1 MTTSRGPAIV
11 LYLVAALEGVLGVGF
26 LSAGTAGVV
35 PGASMTFSIVG
46 TVLILGAVLL
56 FMLGMRFARRAA
68 MARYLRERGVLGTA
82 QVLGARQTGVTLNDQ
97 PQVAL
102 DLRITAPGHGTYDA
116 SIKEFVPFIALGMLG
131 SGRPLSV
138 RVDAQDRQRILV
150 DWEFVPSASA
160 DEIRRAVATPA
171 PVDPAEAARAKAQI
185 LATGVPGTV
194 RVLSAEF
201 AGSLDEQG
209 RPVYSAQLHIQVEG
223 RAPVAGP
230 AVFAV
235 PLERVS
241 VMQPGG
247 VIPIKADPYDPQKFA
262 ADWDRLPAS

>member
-11 LYLVAALEGVLGVGF
+11 MYMVAAFEAVLGAGF

-35 PGASMTFSIVG
+35 PEASTTFEIV
-46 TVLILGAVLL
+46 GAVLIAGALLL
-56 FMLGMRFARRAA
+56 FLLGMRFGRRAA
-68 MARYLRERGVLGTA
+68 MARDLRDRGVPGTA
-82 QVLGARQTGVTLNDQ
+82 QVLGARQTGMTLNDQ

-102 DLRITAPGHGTYDA
+102 DLQITAPGHGTYNA
-116 SIKEFVPFIALGMLG
+116 TVKEFVPLIALGMLG

-138 RVDAQDRQRILV
+138 RVDPQDRERILIV
-150 DWEFVPSASA
+150 WELAAGFQRSAA
-160 DEIRRAVATPA
+160 APA
-171 PVDPAEAARAKAQI
+171 LDPAEAARVKAQI

-209 RPVYSAQLHIQVEG
+209 RPVYSAQLHIQIQG
-223 RAPVAGP
+223 RPAVAGP

>member
-11 LYLVAALEGVLGVGF
+11 MYMVAAFEAVLGAGF

-35 PGASMTFSIVG
+35 QEASTTFEIV
-46 TVLILGAVLL
+46 GAVLIAGALLL
-56 FMLGMRFARRAA
+56 FLLGMRLGRRAA
-68 MARYLRERGVLGTA
+68 MARDLRDHGVPGTA

-102 DLRITAPGHGTYDA
+102 NLQVTAPGHGTYDA
-116 SIKEFVPFIALGMLG
+116 TVKQFVPLIALGMLG

-138 RVDAQDRQRILV
+138 RVDPQDRERILIV
-150 DWEFVPSASA
+150 WDLAADFQRSAGA
-160 DEIRRAVATPA
+160 APPA
-171 PVDPAEAARAKAQI
+171 MDPAEAARVKAQI

-209 RPVYSAQLHIQVEG
+209 RPVYSAQLHIQIQG
-223 RAPVAGP
+223 RPAVAGP

>member
-1 MTTSRGPAIV
+1 MTRSRGPAIV
-11 LYLVAALEGVLGVGF
+11 MYLVAAFEFVLGSVFMVIGTLVPEVETTFLLVGGVL
-26 LSAGTAGVV
+26 A
-35 PGASMTFSIVG
+35 
-46 TVLILGAVLL
+46 LGAVILAL
-56 FMLGMRFARRAA
+56 VGMRFHRRYREAQA
-68 MARYLRERGVLGTA
+68 LRERGVRGTA
-82 QVLGARQTGVTLNDQ
+82 QVLGARQTGVYLNEQ

-102 DLRITAPGHGTYDA
+102 DLRVTAPGHGTYDTTV
-116 SIKEFVPFIALGMLG
+116 KEYVPFIAMGMLG
-131 SGRPLSV
+131 SGRPLTV
-138 RVDAQDRQRILV
+138 LV
-150 DWEFVPSASA
+150 DPLDPAKVLVEWSFAEGPAA
-160 DEIRRAVATPA
+160 PA
-171 PVDPAEAARAKAQI
+171 PPTPPTSPDPADAAWAKAQI

-209 RPVYSAQLHIQVEG
+209 RPVYSAQLHITVAG

-247 VIPIKADPYDPQKFA
+247 VIPIKADPADPMRFA
-262 ADWDRLPAS
+262 ADWDRLATG

>member
-11 LYLVAALEGVLGVGF
+11 MYLVAVFEFLLGGVFVGVG
-26 LSAGTAGVV
+26 AVV
-35 PGASMTFSIVG
+35 PELTTTFTLVGGALMVTAV
-46 TVLILGAVLL
+46 ILFL
-56 FMLGMRFARRAA
+56 FGRRFHRRFKDAQA
-68 MARYLRERGVLGTA
+68 LREHGVRGTA
-82 QVLGARQTGVTLNDQ
+82 QVLGARQTGVYMNEQ

-102 DLRITAPGHGTYDA
+102 QLRITAPGHGTYDTTV
-116 SIKEFVPFIALGMLG
+116 KEYVPLIATGMLG
-131 SGRPLSV
+131 TGRPLTV
-138 RVDAQDRQRILV
+138 LV
-150 DWEFVPSASA
+150 DPLDPAKVVIEWSFAAEQP
-160 DEIRRAVATPA
+160 PA
-171 PVDPAEAARAKAQI
+171 PPTPPPADPFLKQQI
-185 LATGVPGTV
+185 LATGIPGTI

-209 RPVYSAQLHIQVEG
+209 RPLYSAQLHIAVQG

-247 VIPIKADPYDPQKFA
+247 VIPIKANPSDPMQFA
-262 ADWDRLPAS
+262 ADWDRLATG

>member
-1 MTTSRGPAIV
+1 MNTSRGAQV
-11 LYLVAALEGVLGVGF
+11 LFLTAALEFVLGAGF
-26 LSAGTAGVV
+26 LIAGTAELV
-35 PGASMTFSIVG
+35 PGTGMSFPFIGVALIVG
-46 TVLILGAVLL
+46 AALMMMIAVRWRIRH
-56 FMLGMRFARRAA
+56 GQE
-68 MARYLRERGVLGTA
+68 MALRTRMVRGTA
-82 QVLGARQTGVTLNDQ
+82 QVLAARQTGVSINDQ

-102 DLRITAPGHGTYDA
+102 DLRVTAPGHGVYDA
-116 SIKEFVPFIALGMLG
+116 SVKTFVPLIALGMLG

-138 RVDAQDRQRILV
+138 GVDPADRQRILV

-160 DEIRRAVATPA
+160 EEIERAVAPA
-171 PVDPAEAARAKAQI
+171 IDPAEAARTKAQI

-209 RPVYSAQLHIQVEG
+209 RPVYSAQLHIQVQG
-223 RAPVAGP
+223 RPPVAGP

>member
-1 MTTSRGPAIV
+1 MTTSRGPAIAMYFV
-11 LYLVAALEGVLGVGF
+11 AVFEFLLGSVFMVVGNFVPEVRTTFLLVGGGLAAMAVILF
-26 LSAGTAGVV
+26 LV
-35 PGASMTFSIVG
+35 
-46 TVLILGAVLL
+46 
-56 FMLGMRFARRAA
+56 GMRFHRRFREAQA
-68 MARYLRERGVLGTA
+68 LRANGVRGTA
-82 QVLGARQTGVTLNDQ
+82 QVLGARQTGVYLNEQ

-102 DLRITAPGHGTYDA
+102 QLRISAPGHGTYDTTV
-116 SIKEFVPFIALGMLG
+116 KEYVPLIATGMLG
-131 SGRPLSV
+131 TGRPLTV
-138 RVDAQDRQRILV
+138 LV
-150 DWEFVPSASA
+150 DPL
-160 DEIRRAVATPA
+160 
-171 PVDPAEAARAKAQI
+171 DPAKVIVEWSFAAGPAAPAAPPAADPFLKEQI

-209 RPVYSAQLHIQVEG
+209 RPVYSTQLHIEVDG

-247 VIPIKADPYDPQKFA
+247 VIPIKADPTDPRKFA
-262 ADWDRLPAS
+262 ADWDRLATG

>member
-11 LYLVAALEGVLGVGF
+11 MYIVAAFELLLGSTFVVIGFFVPEIRTTFLLVG
-26 LSAGTAGVV
+26 
-35 PGASMTFSIVG
+35 GALAVT
-46 TVLILGAVLL
+46 AVLL
-56 FMLGMRFARRAA
+56 VVFGLRFHRRFREA
-68 MARYLRERGVLGTA
+68 MELRRTGVRGSA
-82 QVLGARQTGVTLNDQ
+82 QVIGTRQTGVYLNEQ
-97 PQVAL
+97 PQIAL
-102 DLRITAPGHGTYDA
+102 QLRITAPGHGTYDTTV
-116 SIKEFVPFIALGMLG
+116 KEYVPFMAIGRLG
-131 SGRPLSV
+131 SGRPLGV
-138 RVDAQDRQRILV
+138 FVDPLDPAKVII
-150 DWEFVPSASA
+150 DWSGGG
-160 DEIRRAVATPA
+160 PA
-171 PVDPAEAARAKAQI
+171 PAAAAPSVEEAAYLKAKI

-209 RPVYSAQLHIQVEG
+209 RPLYSAQLHITIEG

-247 VIPIKADPYDPQKFA
+247 VIPIKADPFDPTKFA
-262 ADWDRLPAS
+262 ADWDRLATG

>member
-1 MTTSRGPAIV
+1 MF
-11 LYLVAALEGVLGVGF
+11 LVAAFECLLGIGF
-26 LSAGTAGVV
+26 LIGAALVTEVRLPFLFVGGLLVCTAV
-35 PGASMTFSIVG
+35 PL
-46 TVLILGAVLL
+46 VLIGRGFL
-56 FMLGMRFARRAA
+56 RRYRQAQNLTA
-68 MARYLRERGVLGTA
+68 RGVRGSA
-82 QVLGARQTGVTLNDQ
+82 EVLTARQTGMYLNNQ

-102 DLRITAPGHGTYDA
+102 DLRVTAPGLGTFDA
-116 SIKEFVPFIALGMLG
+116 KVKEFVPFVALGML
-131 SGRPLSV
+131 SSSHPLSV
-138 RVDAQDRQRILV
+138 LVDPQDRTKLLV
-150 DWEFVPSASA
+150 EWSFAERPVRP
-160 DEIRRAVATPA
+160 RPA
-171 PVDPAEAARAKAQI
+171 APPLDPAEAARLKAQI

-223 RAPVAGP
+223 REPVAGP

-247 VIPIKADPYDPQKFA
+247 VIPIKADPSDPRKFA
-262 ADWDRLPAS
+262 ADWDRLPAT